1 MPQPPNPT
9 HERQSSDG
17 SHIKLTWFDDG
28 SSAVVHI
35 LRKKSGVT
43 FRMSRDEA
51 KALRAFLPAVKPDTH

>member
-1 MPQPPNPT
+1 MTEPPHHT

-17 SHIKLTWFDDG
+17 SHVKLTWFDDG

-35 LRKKSGVT
+35 IRKKSGVA

-51 KALRAFLPAVKPDTH
+51 KVLRAFLPADKPD